1 MCERRERVE
10 DAWSR
15 AIGAVIVMMFVTG
28 IVVSVLSVKMR
39 WMTVA
44 AFSRGHH
51 VSLLTLA
58 SPDAAVQYEDFC
70 RGLGDVAGNERKTPK
85 PNGISKHRP

>member
-15 AIGAVIVMMFVTG
+15 AIGAVIVMMVITN
-28 IVVSVLSVKMR
+28 IVLSVLSVKMR

-58 SPDAAVQYEDFC
+58 TSDAAV
-70 RGLGDVAGNERKTPK
+70 
-85 PNGISKHRP
+85 